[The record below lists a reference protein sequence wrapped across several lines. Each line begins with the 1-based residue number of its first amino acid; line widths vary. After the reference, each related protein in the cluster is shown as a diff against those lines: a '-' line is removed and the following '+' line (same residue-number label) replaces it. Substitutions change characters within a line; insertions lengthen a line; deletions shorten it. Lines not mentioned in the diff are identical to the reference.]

1 MDMVR
6 CGKCGFENPPD
17 LKFCGN
23 CGARLSV
30 VLEAPSFEG
39 LALLHI
45 AGSLYLLLSLAFNA
59 LVQASPAFIILY
71 ASSAL
76 LGLYAG
82 YRFYT
87 GRASKYL
94 KIVSPLAIA
103 LGLTSTSILFLLGL
117 AIRGVVG
124 PAWIIFL
131 VNAWALWRNRRKL

>member
-1 MDMVR
+1 MDMVG

-30 VLEAPSFEG
+30 VLETPRFEG

-59 LVQASPAFIILY
+59 LVQASPAFIILH

-117 AIRGVVG
+117 AIRGVIG

-131 VNAWALWRNRRKL
+131 VNAWALWRDRKML

>member
-23 CGARLSV
+23 CGTRLSV
-30 VLEAPSFEG
+30 VLETPRFEG
-39 LALLHI
+39 LASLHI

-59 LVQASPAFIILY
+59 LVRASPAFIILY

-117 AIRGVVG
+117 AIRGVIG

-131 VNAWALWRNRRKL
+131 VNAWALWRDRKML

>member
-1 MDMVR
+1 MVS
-6 CGKCGFENPPD
+6 CEKCGFENPPG

-23 CGARLSV
+23 CGARLSSS
-30 VLEAPSFEG
+30 LEIARFEG

-45 AGSLYLLLSLAFNA
+45 AGSLYLLLSLASNA
-59 LVQASPAFIILY
+59 LVQASPAFITLH

-82 YRFYT
+82 YRLYT
-87 GRASKYL
+87 GRAGKYL

-103 LGLTSTSILFLLGL
+103 LGLASTLTLFLLGL
-117 AIRGVVG
+117 TIRGVVG

-131 VNAWALWRNRRKL
+131 VNAWALWRDRRKL

>member
-23 CGARLSV
+23 CGASFSV
-30 VLEAPSFEG
+30 VLETPRFEG

-59 LVQASPAFIILY
+59 LVQASPAFIILH

-117 AIRGVVG
+117 AIRGVIG

-131 VNAWALWRNRRKL
+131 VNAWALWRDRRKL

>member
-30 VLEAPSFEG
+30 VLETPRFEG

-59 LVQASPAFIILY
+59 LVQAIPAFIILH

-117 AIRGVVG
+117 AIRGVIG

-131 VNAWALWRNRRKL
+131 VNAWALWRDRKML

>member
-30 VLEAPSFEG
+30 VLETPRFEG

-59 LVQASPAFIILY
+59 LVQAIPAFIILH

-117 AIRGVVG
+117 AIRGVIG

-131 VNAWALWRNRRKL
+131 VNAWALWRDRRKL

>member
-6 CGKCGFENPPD
+6 CGKCGFENPPG

-23 CGARLSV
+23 CGARLSE
-30 VLEAPSFEG
+30 VLETPRFEG

-45 AGSLYLLLSLAFNA
+45 AGSLYLLLSLAFNP
-59 LVQASPAFIILY
+59 LVRAYPAFIILY
-71 ASSAL
+71 PSSAL

-117 AIRGVVG
+117 AIRGVIG

-131 VNAWALWRNRRKL
+131 VNAWALWRDRKML